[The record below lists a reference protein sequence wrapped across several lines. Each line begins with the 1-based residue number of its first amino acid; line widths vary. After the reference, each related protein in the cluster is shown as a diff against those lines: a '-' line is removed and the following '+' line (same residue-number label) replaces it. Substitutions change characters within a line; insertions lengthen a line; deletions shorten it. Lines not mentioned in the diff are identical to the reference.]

1 MATTYL
7 TDTQGTPTNNIKWTW
22 SSWIK
27 RGAVNSGAVE
37 NIFTTYVDA
46 SNYFYIRFEDTDCI
60 YIRNVASVGTGG
72 KLTTNRKFR
81 DPGAW
86 YHIVFV
92 FVRYGNE
99 PVRTNFVGI
108 HRHILIQKR

>member
-27 RGAVNSGAVE
+27 RGALSGAVE

-46 SNYFYIRFEDTDCI
+46 SNLFYIRFEANDSI
-60 YIRNVASVGTGG
+60 YILNM
-72 KLTTNRKFR
+72 
-81 DPGAW
+81 
-86 YHIVFV
+86 
-92 FVRYGNE
+92 
-99 PVRTNFVGI
+99 
-108 HRHILIQKR
+108 